1 MSDTTWL
8 SYPEDSWRYRS
19 DVGFHIISFEGQT
32 ISFSG
37 SSTITQH
44 IAQGTTFYRGSL
56 ELVFGNNTYYQLGI
70 EYSPVPIIPIT
81 ETTGS
86 EYGLEVRNSGGTIVF
101 NSDYF
106 TILNLETVAVSNI
119 TVTGGTSETVTVDDI
134 GDPTKVAAAI
144 IPTGSGD
151 SSGIN
156 ATVSGDSLT
165 LNNTSNFDLNFD
177 LTVFRIG

>member
-1 MSDTTWL
+1 MSDITWL
-8 SYPEDSWRYRS
+8 TYPEYSWRYRS

-32 ISFSG
+32 ITFSG
-37 SSTITQH
+37 ASTITQRTE
-44 IAQGTTFYRGSL
+44 QGTTFYRGSQ
-56 ELVFGNNTYYQLGI
+56 EFVSGNNTYYQLGI

-86 EYGLEVRNSGGTIVF
+86 EYGLEVRNPSGTVVF

-119 TVTGGTSETVTVDDI
+119 TVTGGSTETVTVEDI

-144 IPTGSGD
+144 VPTGSGD

-156 ATVSGDSLT
+156 ASVSGNSLT